1 MLDGPVVPLEP
12 QSQAAL
18 ASTPITPDQT
28 ALFACDDSALMAQY
42 MAAYPP
48 LQPTRVDMQ
57 PPANRE
63 MVYPGAP
70 GIVKY
75 DENSETNR
83 AVAGLGIQSQ
93 SQLMPAAVV
102 PTAMPA
108 PYPTEPDSP
117 PFGGDNGFMRVQR
130 FSSVQGFDVKEKA
143 PSLDMQGQSTTFD
156 LFPHQRT
163 IPARRGPFKDHG
175 MREKTARTRKMGS
188 CIRCRMQRIR
198 VSSTCTRHGAGLC
211 VGALK

>member
-1 MLDGPVVPLEP
+1 MEP
-12 QSQAAL
+12 PSQAAL

-63 MVYPGAP
+63 MLYPGVP

-75 DENSETNR
+75 DDSPESNR
-83 AVAGLGIQSQ
+83 VVPGLEIQSQ
-93 SQLMPAAVV
+93 SQLMPTAIA
-102 PTAMPA
+102 PTAMPG
-108 PYPTEPDSP
+108 PHPTEPDSP
-117 PFGGDNGFMRVQR
+117 SFGGDSGLMRAQR
-130 FSSVQGFDVKEKA
+130 FSSVPGFDAKDKTPNLEIQ
-143 PSLDMQGQSTTFD
+143 SRSTTFD

-198 VSSTCTRHGAGLC
+198 VSNTCMGH
-211 VGALK
+211 